1 MPLEQLER
9 LRAAKRRSVGVNQ
22 TLKALGK
29 GQVEMVFVAKD
40 AEEHVLRELRARCQ
54 EKQIEM
60 VTVDSMSV
68 LGKACGIEVGAAAA
82 AVLRG

>member
-1 MPLEQLER
+1 M
-9 LRAAKRRSVGVNQ
+9 LRAARKRSVGINQ

-29 GQVEMVFVAKD
+29 GQVQMAFVAKD

-54 EKQIEM
+54 EEQIEM
-60 VTVDSMSV
+60 VTVDSMLI

-82 AVLRG
+82 AILRG